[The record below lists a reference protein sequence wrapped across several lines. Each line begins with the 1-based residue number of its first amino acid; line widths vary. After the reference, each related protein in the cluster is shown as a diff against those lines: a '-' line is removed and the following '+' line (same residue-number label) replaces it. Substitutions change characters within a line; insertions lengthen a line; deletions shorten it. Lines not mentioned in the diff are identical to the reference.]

1 MTRLGILIEEEATTV
16 ASTSAKVK
24 LTWLVD
30 LYHRYIESGSCVW
43 SAMTYLLHLI
53 DSMIFAN
60 KSLTHVHVAYLLYRN
75 NLDIC
80 HKYARGVIAL
90 VYLYDHLSY
99 ASQYNIKQVGSY
111 MTLPMVSKLL

>member
-60 KSLTHVHVAYLLYRN
+60 KSLTHVHVAYLLY
-75 NLDIC
+75 LDNRML
-80 HKYARGVIAL
+80 A
-90 VYLYDHLSY
+90 
-99 ASQYNIKQVGSY
+99 QVRMGSHC
-111 MTLPMVSKLL
+111 TSLPIRPFLLCEPVPNK

>member
-1 MTRLGILIEEEATTV
+1 MSV
-16 ASTSAKVK
+16 S
-24 LTWLVD
+24 
-30 LYHRYIESGSCVW
+30 YVW
-43 SAMTYLLHLI
+43 DVRAYLLHLI
-53 DSMIFAN
+53 ISMIFGD

>member
-1 MTRLGILIEEEATTV
+1 MWAVT
-16 ASTSAKVK
+16 
-24 LTWLVD
+24 
-30 LYHRYIESGSCVW
+30 
-43 SAMTYLLHLI
+43 TYLLHLF
-53 DSMIFAN
+53 DNTIFVEN
-60 KSLTHVHVAYLLYRN
+60 SLTHVHVAYLLYRN